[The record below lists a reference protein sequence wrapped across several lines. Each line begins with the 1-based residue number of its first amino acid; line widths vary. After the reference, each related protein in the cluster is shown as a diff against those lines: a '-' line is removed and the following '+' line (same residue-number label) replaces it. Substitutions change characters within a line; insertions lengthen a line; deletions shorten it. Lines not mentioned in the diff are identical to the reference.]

1 MVEDDDGLTFVHLRC
16 DLTRRFAHLDAA
28 AGTVR
33 VRAAVEV
40 EFPVNERS
48 LIVQERNVRLLQK
61 LVHARVALLL
71 LAPAEGEARKHRF
84 LNVVVAVA
92 GVNAVF
98 RADTAQRFR
107 DAIRV
112 VHRLPLIV
120 ENIPCNDDK
129 IGVLF
134 VDLLHHSLHLLFADV
149 VAEVQIR
156 HEHDL
161 HLVHARNTF
170 VDRHVIGCYMNDTR
184 IDNAPERRSQDGKRA
199 KAARDAVHLRRDK
212 NVLERQCI
220 PEQQPQ
226 KIRRN
231 NREQHIQQHAQPV
244 VADELHHTP
253 RPALGQEKSDDDGA
267 DQKHLHRN
275 GQRPMAH
282 RSKKR
287 EPRLHPP
294 HRAAQQIV
302 IRQQIDRRK

>member
-40 EFPVNERS
+40 ELSVNERS
-48 LIVQERNVRLLQK
+48 LIVQERNVRVLQK

-71 LAPAEGEARKHRF
+71 LALAEGEARKHRF
-84 LNVVVAVA
+84 LDVVVAIA

-129 IGVLF
+129 IGALF

-184 IDNAPERRSQDGKRA
+184 IDNAPERRS
-199 KAARDAVHLRRDK
+199 
-212 NVLERQCI
+212 
-220 PEQQPQ
+220 
-226 KIRRN
+226 
-231 NREQHIQQHAQPV
+231 
-244 VADELHHTP
+244 
-253 RPALGQEKSDDDGA
+253 
-267 DQKHLHRN
+267 
-275 GQRPMAH
+275 
-282 RSKKR
+282 
-287 EPRLHPP
+287 
-294 HRAAQQIV
+294 
-302 IRQQIDRRK
+302 